1 MAYQH
6 PDRETIRRI
15 LEESDTIAVVGLS
28 DKPDRTSY
36 QVSAAMQA
44 KGYRIVPVNPNADKI
59 LGETC
64 YPSLKDIPFPVDL
77 VNVFRRS
84 EYCADVAREA
94 AEIGAKTL
102 WLQLGIVNEEAAEIA
117 RAAGMN
123 VIMDR
128 CIKVEDSILLPEGK
142 SNRRPG

>member
-1 MAYQH
+1 MAYEH
-6 PDRETIRRI
+6 PSREEIKAI
-15 LEESDTIAVVGLS
+15 LEASGTIAVVGLS

-36 QVSAAMQA
+36 MVSEAMQQ
-44 KGYRIVPVNPNADKI
+44 KGYRIVPVNPNAAEI

-64 YPSLKDIPFPVDL
+64 YPALKDIPHKVDI

-84 EYCADVAREA
+84 EHCPEVAEEA
-94 AEIGAKTL
+94 AAIGAKTL
-102 WLQLGIVNEEAAEIA
+102 WLQLGVFSEEAAAIA
-117 RAAGMN
+117 GQAGMN

-142 SNRRPG
+142 TNR